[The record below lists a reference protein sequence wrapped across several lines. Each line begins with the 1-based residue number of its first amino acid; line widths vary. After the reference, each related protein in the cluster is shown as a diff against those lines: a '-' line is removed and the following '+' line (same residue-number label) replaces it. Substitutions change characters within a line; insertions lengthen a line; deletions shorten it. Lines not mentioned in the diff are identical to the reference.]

1 MTALSSRAVEVW
13 RNLWIQSLP
22 RRNRGFCIRL
32 RWLYPF
38 HIRRRRASSARTQV
52 GETTNR
58 YVVSRSGTSPSL
70 IVAVLGI
77 SNSPIMVKVHYAF

>member
-1 MTALSSRAVEVW
+1 VPW
-13 RNLWIQSLP
+13 RSGGIYGFNRSP